1 MAFFSTYPLGCVLSS
16 GYLYSKQQNLRP
28 EKSYKSLPYMQN
40 TILQDIYTSQLGGFS
55 VFFGGEEGWGGLGAV
70 GGFTTQ
76 KYPLRKRIVKTF
88 STLTLA

>member
-1 MAFFSTYPLGCVLSS
+1 
-16 GYLYSKQQNLRP
+16 
-28 EKSYKSLPYMQN
+28 MQN
-40 TILQDIYTSQLGGFS
+40 TILQDIYTFQLGGFS
-55 VFFGGEEGWGGLGAV
+55 GFFGGGGVGGGLGAV

>member
-1 MAFFSTYPLGCVLSS
+1 
-16 GYLYSKQQNLRP
+16 
-28 EKSYKSLPYMQN
+28 MQN

-55 VFFGGEEGWGGLGAV
+55 GFFGGGRGGGGLGAV